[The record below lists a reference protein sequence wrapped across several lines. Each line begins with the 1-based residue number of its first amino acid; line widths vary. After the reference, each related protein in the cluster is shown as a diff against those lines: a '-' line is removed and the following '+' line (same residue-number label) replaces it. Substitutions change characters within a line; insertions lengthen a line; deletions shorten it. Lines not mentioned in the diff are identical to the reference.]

1 MIHTP
6 KTLPA
11 LLLSLALAALPAS
24 PAGAGEAVTLTDVHG
39 LSYSADGQQL
49 LVASHNGIAVYA
61 NGRWSK
67 AAGPA
72 DDYMGFSATRD
83 ALYSS
88 GHPAPGSKAINPFG
102 LIKSRDGGKSWQKFG
117 LEGEADF
124 HTLATSHGTNAVYV
138 INHRPNS
145 RMKEAGIY
153 YTLNDGLKW
162 QRADAKGLPA
172 KVNALAVHPSDAKL
186 VAAGADDGLYLSRNS
201 AGSFERLVSGKQVLA
216 ASFDLNG
223 DQLWFSAYS
232 SEAALFRMGLKAG
245 AKTEQVKLPA
255 LTKDAVAYIAQNPSR
270 HNEIAIG
277 TFRKSVYFSKDQGGA
292 WTQIAKEGATL

>member
-1 MIHTP
+1 MIR
-6 KTLPA
+6 KKNSLSA
-11 LLLSLALAALPAS
+11 LLLSLTLAALPATPS
-24 PAGAGEAVTLTDVHG
+24 RAAEAVTLTDVHG

-72 DDYMGFSATRD
+72 HDFMGFSATRD

-88 GHPAPGSKAINPFG
+88 GHPAPDSKAINPFG
-102 LIKSRDGGKSWQKFG
+102 FIKSRDGGKSWQNFG

-124 HTLATSHGTNAVYV
+124 HTLATSYGTNAVYV
-138 INHRPNS
+138 INHRPNP
-145 RMKEAGIY
+145 RMKDLSIY

-162 QRADAKGLPA
+162 QRADATGLPP
-172 KVNALAVHPSDAKL
+172 KLNALAVHPSDAKL

-223 DQLWFSAYS
+223 EQLWFSAYS
-232 SEAALFRMGLKAG
+232 GEAALLRMGLKAG
-245 AKTEQVKLPA
+245 AKAEAIKLPA
-255 LTKDAVAYIAQNPSR
+255 LPNDAVAYIAQNPSR
-270 HNEIAIG
+270 HNEITIA
-277 TFRKSVYFSKDQGGA
+277 TFKRNVYLSKDQGGA
-292 WTQIAKEGATL
+292 WTQIAREGATL

>member
-1 MIHTP
+1 MIHQ
-6 KTLPA
+6 KTSLPA
-11 LLLSLALAALPAS
+11 LLLSLALTALPAS
-24 PAGAGEAVTLTDVHG
+24 PTRAAEAVTLPHIHG

-49 LVASHNGIAVYA
+49 LIPSHNGLAIYT

-72 DDYMGFSATRD
+72 HDFMGFSATRD

-88 GHPAPGSKAINPFG
+88 GHPAQGSKLTNPFG

-124 HTLATSHGTNAVYV
+124 HTLATSHGTDAVYV
-138 INHRPNS
+138 INHGPNS
-145 RMKEAGIY
+145 RMKDAGIY

-162 QRADAKGLPA
+162 QRADASGLPA

-201 AGSFERLVSGKQVLA
+201 AGSFEQLVKGKQVLA

-223 DQLWFSAYS
+223 EQLWFSAYS
-232 SEAALFRMGLKAG
+232 GEAALFRMGLKAG
-245 AKTEQVKLPA
+245 AKAEAVKLPA
-255 LTKDAVAYIAQNPSR
+255 LPNDAVAYIAQNPSR
-270 HNEIAIG
+270 PGEIAIA
-277 TFRKSVYFSKDQGGA
+277 TFKKNVYLSKDQGGA
-292 WTQIAKEGATL
+292 WTQIAREGTTL